1 MKMIKVKTAD
11 ADMVA
16 FTTDRL
22 EKAEAGVLQ
31 CSRFLVRIRKD
42 LKTVTQDPGFARGKD
57 SFLVTLN
64 DIKSILKEC
73 EREADAIIK
82 GLK

>member
-22 EKAEAGVLQ
+22 EKAEAGALQ
-31 CSRFLVRIRKD
+31 CSRFLVRVRKD
-42 LKTVTQDPGFARGKD
+42 LKTITQDAGFARGKD
-57 SFLVTLN
+57 SFVVTLN

-73 EREADAIIK
+73 EQEADAIIK

>member
-1 MKMIKVKTAD
+1 MKMIKVKTTD

-42 LKTVTQDPGFARGKD
+42 LKTIVQDPGFARGKD
-57 SFLVTLN
+57 SFLVSLN
-64 DIKSILKEC
+64 DIKSVLKEC
-73 EREADAIIK
+73 EQEADAIIK